1 MSILTQNSAKRKLI
15 DDESPET
22 SKKLDK
28 SMHLLRICDEFAGEL
43 NHLTLVESGDS
54 TNKFISDDE
63 VDLDEENENRKE
75 EHLESLR
82 NEIVQWKKLLTDS
95 KELSSAD
102 GHEMLEDFHKEY
114 EKILTAEQG
123 QYIRSAVDYKKWLA
137 ESSEFRKQIA
147 YYLSKRK
154 HSNAVHA
161 DFEDDALA
169 RIDAVATAD
178 FVNNFAL
185 HHYPL
190 WHGPWEWNCF

>member
-1 MSILTQNSAKRKLI
+1 MTN
-15 DDESPET
+15 
-22 SKKLDK
+22 
-28 SMHLLRICDEFAGEL
+28 
-43 NHLTLVESGDS
+43 
-54 TNKFISDDE
+54 TNKSISDDE
-63 VDLDEENENRKE
+63 IDLDEENEHRKE

-95 KELSSAD
+95 KEMSSAAG
-102 GHEMLEDFHKEY
+102 GHDMLEDIHKEF

-123 QYIRSAVDYKKWLA
+123 QYIRSAVDYKKWLT
-137 ESSEFRKQIA
+137 ESSEFRQQIA

-154 HSNAVHA
+154 HSNAVRV

-169 RIDAVATAD
+169 RIEAVATAD

-190 WHGPWEWNCF
+190 WHGGVQKRMKVKLVLHALYTRHTSNDLNIPMK